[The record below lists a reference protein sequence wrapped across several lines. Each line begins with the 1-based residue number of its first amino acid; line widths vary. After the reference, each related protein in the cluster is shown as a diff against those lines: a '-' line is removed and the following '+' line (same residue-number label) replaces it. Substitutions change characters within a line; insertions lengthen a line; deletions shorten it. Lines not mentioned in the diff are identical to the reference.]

1 MIIDFHTHCF
11 PDAIA
16 AHALDMMYNAAQKY
30 PQTNFLSVQY
40 DGTLEG
46 LRQKTHEGGADYFVQ
61 MSVATTPRHQYNV
74 NQFALKI
81 NALPD
86 AFAFGSVHGAAS
98 DSLEEIERF
107 HGAGIRG
114 IKLHHD
120 EQQIDMDDKRLYP
133 VYDLISDLGLPC
145 MIHPGFDPFSPE
157 RSHATPAQ
165 ILKIHAAFPK
175 LRLVL
180 AHLGGFMD
188 WEGGEELAGRGMMMD
203 TSLVSVRLDPKTAT
217 RIIRKNGIEN
227 VLLGSDMPW
236 TTIADAIRYL
246 DSLDLTDREK
256 EIIAGENAARILK
269 IAE

>member
-16 AHALDMMYNAAQKY
+16 ARAVGAMYEAAQKY
-30 PQTNFLSVQY
+30 PKTDFLSIRY

-46 LRQKTHEGGADYFVQ
+46 LRRMTHEGGADYFVQ
-61 MSVATTPRHQYNV
+61 MSVATTPAHQYNV

-86 AFAFGSVHGAAS
+86 GFAFGGIHGAS
-98 DSLEEIERF
+98 TDSLEEVERLYE
-107 HGAGIRG
+107 AGIRG
-114 IKLHHD
+114 IKMHHD
-120 EQQIDMDDKRLYP
+120 EQHIDMDDRRLYP

-145 MIHPGFDPFSPE
+145 VIHPGFDPFSPD

-165 ILKIHAAFPK
+165 ILKIHAAFPN

-188 WEGGEELAGRGMMMD
+188 WEGGEELAGRGMLMD
-203 TSLVSVRLDPKTAT
+203 TSLVSVRLDPKTAA

-227 VLLGSDMPW
+227 VMLGSDMPW
-236 TTIADAIRYL
+236 TTIAEAIRYL

-256 EIIAGENAARILK
+256 EIIAGENAARILG
-269 IAE
+269 IE